1 MQSAPPSTI
10 IRRARPADGPVVRD
24 IVFRTLRSYGIEPDP
39 DGLDRDVADFGRADG
54 AGGLLEYVA
63 EVAGVVVGSVVLS
76 PRASSHTEVAPSPRR
91 SYDEGE
97 AHLSKLFVAAEAR
110 GRGVGCA
117 LLAHAVAEA
126 RAHGMRRL
134 DLETRSVFREAVGL
148 YEATGW
154 TRGPDLPPG
163 HGPDRTYYLSLEE
176 ARG

>member
-1 MQSAPPSTI
+1 MPFAPLRTCRQVPGSAGFQPA
-10 IRRARPADGPVVRD
+10 RRLPA
-24 IVFRTLRSYGIEPDP
+24 
-39 DGLDRDVADFGRADG
+39 
-54 AGGLLEYVA
+54 
-63 EVAGVVVGSVVLS
+63 GS
-76 PRASSHTEVAPSPRR
+76 RR
-91 SYDEGE
+91 SQGE

-110 GRGVGCA
+110 GRGIGRA

-126 RAHGMRRL
+126 RAFGMRRL

-163 HGPDRTYYLSLEE
+163 HGPDRTYYLSLEA